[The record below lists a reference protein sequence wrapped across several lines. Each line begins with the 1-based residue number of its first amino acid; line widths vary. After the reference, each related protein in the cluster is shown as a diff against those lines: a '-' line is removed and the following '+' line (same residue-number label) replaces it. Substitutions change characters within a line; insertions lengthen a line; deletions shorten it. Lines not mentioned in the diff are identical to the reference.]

1 MLTVSH
7 QCLAKT
13 SRSCRRGYY
22 RTESGVQYENPICRQ
37 RAKVLKARLLSFF
50 RLNTSKLAL
59 MTFFVYSMHSY
70 DVIIYSTERHSV
82 IMPDTLML
90 EFFVALSEKAEISGR
105 QEAVRSHRQTRDLV
119 RRVCS
124 IN

>member
-1 MLTVSH
+1 
-7 QCLAKT
+7 
-13 SRSCRRGYY
+13 
-22 RTESGVQYENPICRQ
+22 
-37 RAKVLKARLLSFF
+37 
-50 RLNTSKLAL
+50 